1 DGSSERAGDGTRTR
15 DSLLGRQELYQL
27 SYSRILLTNRSGCAD
42 LNRGPPAPK
51 AGALPT
57 ALHPVG
63 TSFSTRMCV
72 HYSTPLAI
80 CQVLPSA
87 FFAAVAY
94 LEQEEIPARGDTT
107 EGITSYR
114 CHLAIARG

>member
-1 DGSSERAGDGTRTR
+1 MRGAGDGTRTR

-27 SYSRILLTNRSGCAD
+27 SYSRILLTKHKSKEWLTNRSGCAD

-87 FFAAVAY
+87 FFAAVTY
-94 LEQEEIPARGDTT
+94 LEQEEIPACGDTA
-107 EGITSYR
+107 EGITT
-114 CHLAIARG
+114 